1 MKKVLLGICSFF
13 VLIGMNH
20 AQVAPD
26 KALSKATK
34 ALNAYYLDQ
43 NGNVDKLAEAVDL
56 VEIATASPTT
66 NESAKTWLAAG
77 EIYTALADKD
87 MIALQLDPTHQ
98 IQNVN
103 SGVMAFNSYEKVL
116 QLADKKYQ
124 TKEALKGMQKTA
136 NSLASI
142 GNALLNAKD
151 YTNAFASLNTILSIN
166 KVQQEN
172 GMKVTLANEKDL
184 NDHKFVTAY
193 CAMAADQKDVA
204 KTMFNELIAV
214 SYEEPRIYAYGF
226 NLASEAGDA
235 NAMDILNKGR
245 EAHPDDSEILF
256 AQINYY
262 IQKEEYAT
270 LEGLLKEAITAAP
283 DNPSVYSSLANVYM
297 NLFQEE
303 YGKSGNSDSANAYF
317 NKSKD
322 YYEQAVALDPTL
334 FDVQYSLGSL
344 YYNKAVELTKKMAD
358 LPISETKKFDEYK
371 AESTK
376 LFNTAL
382 PYFEKAEALNPNDIN
397 TLIALK
403 EIFARNNDF
412 EKSGEFKN
420 RLKNVQSGDKN
431 PESYF
436 KQ

>member
-43 NGNVDKLAEAVDL
+43 TGNVDKLAEAVDM

-77 EIYTALADKD
+77 EIYNAMADKE
-87 MIALQLDPTHQ
+87 MIALQLDPSHEV
-98 IQNVN
+98 QNVN
-103 SGVMAFNSYEKVL
+103 AGVSAYNAFQKVL
-116 QLADKKYQ
+116 QFADKKFQ

-142 GNALLNAKD
+142 GNALLNSKD
-151 YTNAFASLNTILSIN
+151 YTNAFASLNTILDIN
-166 KVQQEN
+166 KIQKDN

-193 CAMAADQKDVA
+193 CAMVADEKDVA
-204 KTMFNELIAV
+204 KSMFNELIDAK
-214 SYEEPRIYAYGF
+214 YDEARIYAYGF

-245 EAHPDDSEILF
+245 EMHPGDSEILF

-262 IQKEEYAT
+262 IQREEYST
-270 LEGLLKEAITAAP
+270 LEGLLKEAIAAAP
-283 DNPSVYSSLANVYM
+283 DNPSVYSALANVYM

-303 YGKSGNSDSANAYF
+303 YGKNGNSESATGYF
-317 NKSKD
+317 NKAKD
-322 YYEQAVALDPTL
+322 YYEQAASLDPTL

-344 YYNKAVELTKKMAD
+344 YYNKAVEITKKMAD
-358 LPISETKKFDEYK
+358 LPISESKKFDAYK
-371 AESTK
+371 AESTE

-382 PYFEKAEALNPNDIN
+382 PYFQKAEGLNPNDIN

-412 EKSGEFKN
+412 EKSGEFKK
-420 RLKNVQSGDKN
+420 RLENVQSGAKN
-431 PESYF
+431 AESYF
-436 KQ
+436 KG